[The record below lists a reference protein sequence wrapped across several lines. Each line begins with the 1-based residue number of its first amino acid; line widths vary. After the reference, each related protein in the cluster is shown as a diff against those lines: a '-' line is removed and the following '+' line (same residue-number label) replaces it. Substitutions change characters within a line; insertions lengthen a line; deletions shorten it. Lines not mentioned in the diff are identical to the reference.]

1 MVSHRKVS
9 AVPHSGTIKK
19 RLQMMGGWGEYLKYR
34 EDLRKQGMQPAEA
47 KQRAYKDLGIEEK
60 WQDHLQR
67 KSRAEILG
75 RDAPLTPGE
84 MVSPGYKRLSV
95 TQDAIVGDQ
104 VLSLPEQVRWVK
116 QQLAR
121 VRNGGD
127 QPVEFPSADVLYWY
141 QIAMTRPTD
150 FDKIVLKIESPERES
165 EDAMMRDGEYQ
176 FAEIEEQLRLALNE
190 VGVLLREIEANV
202 ARAFHGV
209 LPAGSEGSGVESP
222 VSAGVDT

>member
-1 MVSHRKVS
+1 
-9 AVPHSGTIKK
+9 
-19 RLQMMGGWGEYLKYR
+19 
-34 EDLRKQGMQPAEA
+34 MQPREA
-47 KQRAYKDLGIEEK
+47 VERAYTDLKVEEK
-60 WQDHLQR
+60 WQDHRQR

-75 RDAPLTPGE
+75 HGAPLTPRE
-84 MVSPGYKRLSV
+84 MEEVSPGYKRLAV
-95 TQDAIVGDQ
+95 TQDAIIGDQ

-150 FDKIVLKIESPERES
+150 FDKIVLKIEAPERES

-176 FAEIEEQLRLALNE
+176 FAEIEEQLRLAVKE
-190 VGVLLREIEANV
+190 VGVQLGEIEENM

-222 VSAGVDT
+222 ISTGVDPQGDVGAGVCGAAS